1 MKTTDKQKVADTLL
15 EKPKKIKVGMF
26 TFKAYPLTLAQIYEM
41 GVFANQIKSADF
53 KDGDKV
59 NVMQELI
66 KHSNDAR
73 LMQEVFIVCL
83 FRKKWKRRLFRMYL
97 KKRLTILHFSEIVK
111 FLSSSFN
118 INFFLTSITFLTQ
131 AKVMTEPKTTPL
143 GQQSGQ

>member
-26 TFKAYPLTLAQIYEM
+26 AFKAYPLTLAQIYEM

-53 KDGDKV
+53 ENGDKV

-83 FRKKWKRRLFRMYL
+83 FRKKWKRRLFRTYL

-131 AKVMTEPKTTPL
+131 TKIMTEKKTIL
-143 GQQSGQ
+143 RGQSSEA